1 MSRWR
6 SRGRTFE
13 AMVLLLVSTAVRR
26 WVPMRRW
33 ARVLGR
39 VREPQVSSVTASGLI
54 GVERRVAIALRSGDR
69 RLPVSTTCLDRAIAG
84 HLMLRR
90 RRTLPRLVVG
100 LNRADPAEGA
110 HAWLVG
116 PSGSVVVGA
125 EVMDDFVPVTEIS
138 RG

>member
-6 SRGRTFE
+6 SRGRALE
-13 AMVLLLVSTAVRR
+13 AVVLLLVSTAVRR

-39 VREPQVSSVTASGLI
+39 VRTPEVSSVRASRLEGA
-54 GVERRVAIALRSGDR
+54 ERQVANALRSGGR
-69 RLPVSTTCLDRAIAG
+69 RVPVSTTCLDRAIAG

-90 RRTLPRLVVG
+90 RGAHPRLVVG
-100 LNRADPAEGA
+100 LNRADPAEGS

-116 PSGSVVVGA
+116 ASGAVVVGG

-138 RG
+138 QG